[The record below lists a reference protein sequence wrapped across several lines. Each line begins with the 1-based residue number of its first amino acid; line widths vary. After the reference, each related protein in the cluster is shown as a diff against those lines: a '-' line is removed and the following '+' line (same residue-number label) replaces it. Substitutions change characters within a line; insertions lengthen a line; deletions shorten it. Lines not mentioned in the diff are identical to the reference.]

1 MQDERDPGEYQE
13 TRAYVRPVSG
23 TVIQEFADY
32 ILNLGKLIWDAK
44 KQLEEAVYDP
54 KSLL

>member
-1 MQDERDPGEYQE
+1 MKETPGEYQE

-23 TVIQEFADY
+23 TVIQEFADD

-44 KQLEEAVYDP
+44 KQLEEAVFSDP